1 MIVIGGSAS
10 TDLAGKVAKQ
20 LGQEPGRIEIKRF
33 PDGEKY
39 IRIHEEVKGQD
50 VALIQS
56 LYRTPDEYVFEYLL
70 MADTLRDMGAASIT
84 GVPPYRA
91 YARQASSFYPAE
103 ALGSTALA
111 N

>member
-10 TDLAGKVAKQ
+10 TDLAVKVAKQ

-56 LYRTPDEYVFEYLL
+56 LYRTPDEYVIKYLL
-70 MADTLRDMGAASIT
+70 IADTLRAIGAASIT
-84 GVPPYRA
+84 GVTPYLADAHHDSRSYPGDA
-91 YARQASSFYPAE
+91 LSSVSLP
-103 ALGSTALA
+103 
-111 N
+111 